1 MGQGVQWVAGTW
13 GVAEDGT
20 HGLPNVRF
28 IDPVVPLKLRGTVG
42 GIRALGPQR
51 VGLFSKRVRRY
62 RGTRTGPVLF
72 PMGHRAR
79 GRGDPPDVPL
89 CIALLRRWG
98 VLNVQV
104 THDCRARYGTAHIGK
119 NINHRERGS
128 LLILSRRRP

>member
-1 MGQGVQWVAGTW
+1 VGQGVQWVAGTW

-51 VGLFSKRVRRY
+51 VGLFSKRVRRH

-72 PMGHRAR
+72 PMGHRAAEEEIPR
-79 GRGDPPDVPL
+79 MYRCASHSSGG
-89 CIALLRRWG
+89 G
-98 VLNVQV
+98 VSS
-104 THDCRARYGTAHIGK
+104 TSK
-119 NINHRERGS
+119 
-128 LLILSRRRP
+128 